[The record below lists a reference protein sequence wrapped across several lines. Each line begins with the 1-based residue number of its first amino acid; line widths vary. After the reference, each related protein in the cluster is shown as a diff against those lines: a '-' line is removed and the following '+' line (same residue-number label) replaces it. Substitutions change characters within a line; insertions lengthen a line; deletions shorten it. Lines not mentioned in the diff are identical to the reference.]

1 MNTIQVNNTISL
13 KSAALVAGLSLLL
26 MAILAPI
33 ANFGILMKLFIPGDA
48 AATFQNFTASTGN
61 VRWATLL
68 FLMVAILDV
77 IVAWA
82 LYLVFKPVNQGL
94 SLLTGWIRLVYATL
108 LGAAIFS
115 LLNVLQLT
123 GNAAYLTNLAPQQLQ
138 TQTMLAYQSFQD
150 GWSMSLLVF
159 GIHLLLLGYL
169 VLKSETFP
177 KWLGILIVIAGL
189 GYFIDSTGKILSPT
203 YDLNLAAY
211 TFLGEVLLMGWLIWR
226 GVKGFSESDA
236 DSMGHNPVS

>member
-1 MNTIQVNNTISL
+1 MTTPPRHTVSL
-13 KSAALVAGLSLLL
+13 KTAALVAGLALLL

-33 ANFGILMKLFIPGDA
+33 ANFGILMKLYIPGDA
-48 AATFQNFTASTGN
+48 AATFQNFTTSSGS
-61 VRWATLL
+61 VRWAVLL

-94 SLLTGWIRLVYATL
+94 SLLTGWIRLVYAAI
-108 LGAAIFS
+108 LGMALFS
-115 LLNVLQLT
+115 LLNVLQLV
-123 GNAAYLTNLAPQQLQ
+123 GNTAYPAIFGPQQLH
-138 TQTMLAYQSFQD
+138 TQTLLAFQSFQD
-150 GWSMSLLVF
+150 GWSLGLLVF

-169 VLKSETFP
+169 TFKSGLFP
-177 KWLGILIVIAGL
+177 KWLGILVIIAGL
-189 GYFIDSTGKILSPT
+189 GYGIDSTGKILLPG

-226 GVKGFSESDA
+226 GVKGFENERA
-236 DSMGHNPVS
+236 